1 MRVVK
6 LIRFLGMLIGV
17 VMVAMAP
24 IWMPVAMATSITF
37 YITGSFVVAG
47 AAGLGTSS
55 TVIYTVKRYTGT

>member
-1 MRVVK
+1 
-6 LIRFLGMLIGV
+6 MLIGV

-55 TVIYTVKRYTGT
+55 TVIYTVKRYTGTS